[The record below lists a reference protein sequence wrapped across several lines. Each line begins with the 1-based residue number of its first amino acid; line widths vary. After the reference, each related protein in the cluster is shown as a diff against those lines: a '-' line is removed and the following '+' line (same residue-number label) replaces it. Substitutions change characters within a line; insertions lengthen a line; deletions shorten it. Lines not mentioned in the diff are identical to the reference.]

1 MPYLAGAGSGWR
13 DAERRRLKQER
24 GYGLTLYG
32 WDGDTL
38 AYETAWERRETTH
51 YVYEPGSF
59 TPLAQ
64 AKGATM
70 LDEGAAEVSELAA
83 FAYYH
88 CDQIGT
94 PQELTDET
102 GEVAW
107 STRYKAWGG
116 AKKVISEAARK
127 ASLSE
132 LLCVRHKLMA
142 KEPRYATQTQ
152 GRSAGRTGQGLEPG
166 PGT

>member
-1 MPYLAGAGSGWR
+1 MQATYTYDALGRRIAKLTEPVVPYLAGAGSGWR

-64 AKGATM
+64 AKGCQQQLRSDPLGPLCST
-70 LDEGAAEVSELAA
+70 LD
-83 FAYYH
+83 
-88 CDQIGT
+88 
-94 PQELTDET
+94 LTHLGHQVDAQH
-102 GEVAW
+102 VA
-107 STRYKAWGG
+107 
-116 AKKVISEAARK
+116 
-127 ASLSE
+127 
-132 LLCVRHKLMA
+132 
-142 KEPRYATQTQ
+142 
-152 GRSAGRTGQGLEPG
+152 
-166 PGT
+166 